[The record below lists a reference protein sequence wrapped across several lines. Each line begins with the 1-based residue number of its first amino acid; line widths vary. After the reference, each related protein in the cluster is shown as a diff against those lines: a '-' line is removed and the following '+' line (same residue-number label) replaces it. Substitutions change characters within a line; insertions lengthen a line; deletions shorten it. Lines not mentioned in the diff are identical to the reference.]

1 MPISHSNDRSKMRAQ
16 HDASKGERA
25 VIFSHGGIMDPRV
38 GGAISRAF
46 KLLTSPSPGRQGRPP
61 CQIQPYD
68 NAPLPCPS
76 DGILTRSI
84 GSE

>member
-46 KLLTSPSPGRQGRPP
+46 
-61 CQIQPYD
+61 
-68 NAPLPCPS
+68 
-76 DGILTRSI
+76 
-84 GSE
+84 